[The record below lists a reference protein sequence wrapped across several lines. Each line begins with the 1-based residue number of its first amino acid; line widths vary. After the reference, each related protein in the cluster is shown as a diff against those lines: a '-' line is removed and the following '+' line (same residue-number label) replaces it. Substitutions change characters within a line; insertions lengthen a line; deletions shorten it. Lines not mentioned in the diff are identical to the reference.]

1 MNIVILTARLVAD
14 PLLKYTPSGAAV
26 CNFGVAVDRRNR
38 TEDADFFECVAW
50 AKTAELICQYLS
62 KGRKCGIQG
71 RLQARTWEAEG
82 GKRKVVEVVVESIEF
97 LDKPKE
103 HGDAYEPPASLGMS
117 EAAAAFEDD
126 NIPF

>member
-26 CNFGVAVDRRNR
+26 CNFSVAVDRRNR

-71 RLQARTWEAEG
+71 RLQARTWEAADG
-82 GKRKVVEVVVESIEF
+82 TKRKVVEVVVESVEF

-103 HGDAYEPPASLGMS
+103 AHGDAYEPS
-117 EAAAAFEDD
+117 EAAAEFDD
-126 NIPF
+126 SCPF